1 MAKETKTQ
9 QPPEPAEVVSKDDE
23 ISEAE
28 ITAKVRAGL
37 TRAQAV
43 EVITN
48 QRREDAAA
56 KK

>member
-48 QRREDAAA
+48 QRREDAA